1 MTVNE
6 EFVCRLTFSG
16 GQTNGLIHVG
26 EVIGG
31 PHDVLYLGTLARRR
45 DRSRCDG
52 RGRKSPQRHRT
63 IDAAFLYPEHHSLW
77 W

>member
-31 PHDVLYLGTLARRR
+31 PHDVLYLGTLARRW
-45 DRSRCDG
+45 DRPRCDG
-52 RGRKSPQRHRT
+52 
-63 IDAAFLYPEHHSLW
+63 
-77 W
+77 